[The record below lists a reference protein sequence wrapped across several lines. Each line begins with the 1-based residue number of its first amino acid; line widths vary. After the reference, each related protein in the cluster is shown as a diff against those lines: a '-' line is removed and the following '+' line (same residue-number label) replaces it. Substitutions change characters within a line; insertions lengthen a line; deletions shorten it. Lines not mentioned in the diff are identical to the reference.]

1 MNSVDKY
8 LYIPLLHGFTD
19 TLARIQRCME
29 FCSNVNRKLLV
40 SFENTPYKISFDN
53 YFTQYNNRIITDP
66 SEIERILSQ
75 ATTRVYPEL
84 YNNNRKYLTWD
95 LDMFEQE
102 HDYFVTF
109 EHKYMIGREQLPE
122 ADIIVFWCQGYN
134 HSHGYFWHDYAYTF
148 LKDIVYKPCI
158 TDYARRAHANMPT
171 PYLCIQIRNTGYK
184 SNFPLLYET
193 HKDMIH
199 SYKNVYIAT
208 DYRES
213 LDFFREKNVNVYSF
227 TTFQT
232 SSTEELHSTSSVSG
246 DTKILDLFMDMYM
259 IIMADQFLSNSN
271 GTFIKLCRLLHE
283 NKQQAA
289 QKYASTPLIATV
301 TAIPGTEE
309 QMS

>member
-1 MNSVDKY
+1 MD
-8 LYIPLLHGFTD
+8 
-19 TLARIQRCME
+19 
-29 FCSNVNRKLLV
+29 FCININRKLLV
-40 SFENTPYKISFDN
+40 SFENTPYKISFDD
-53 YFTQYNNRIITDP
+53 YFTHYNNQIITDP
-66 SEIERILSQ
+66 AKIEQILSP
-75 ATTRVYPEL
+75 ATTSVYPEL

-102 HDYFVTF
+102 HDYFETF
-109 EHKYMIGREQLPE
+109 ENKYMRGGEQLPD

-134 HSHGYFWHDYAYTF
+134 HSQGYFWHDYAYTF

-158 TDYARRAHANMPT
+158 TDYARRADANMPT

-184 SNFPLLYET
+184 SNYPLLYEM

-199 SYKNVYIAT
+199 SYNNVYIAT

-232 SSTEELHSTSSVSG
+232 SSNEELHSTSSVSG
-246 DTKILDLFMDMYM
+246 DTKIKDVFMDMYM

-271 GTFIKLCRLLHE
+271 GTFIGLCGLLRE
-283 NKQQAA
+283 NKHHTT
-289 QKYASTPLIATV
+289 QKYASTPLITTV
-301 TAIPGTEE
+301 TATPGNEE